1 MRRYPGPSLLACLLV
16 VATALSARTA
26 EPDGVDDLLREATGA
41 GQRGDAAAI
50 LRDVRLRYRRLRSF
64 SATGETVVL
73 VKGLGQEVATPT
85 TFTMLLARPNRYRI
99 SWMQTA
105 QAQGAPVLSGAAWRT
120 AEGPHA
126 YRSAPPGYA
135 VERNDGTALGLG
147 GVPSTGDA
155 GIPSLFF
162 KGKGGIA
169 DIRTPTL
176 EGSEPVEGG

>member
-105 QAQGAPVLSGAAWRT
+105 QAQGAPVLSGAAWRNF
-120 AEGPHA
+120 
-126 YRSAPPGYA
+126 RWW
-135 VERNDGTALGLG
+135 
-147 GVPSTGDA
+147 
-155 GIPSLFF
+155 
-162 KGKGGIA
+162 
-169 DIRTPTL
+169 
-176 EGSEPVEGG
+176 